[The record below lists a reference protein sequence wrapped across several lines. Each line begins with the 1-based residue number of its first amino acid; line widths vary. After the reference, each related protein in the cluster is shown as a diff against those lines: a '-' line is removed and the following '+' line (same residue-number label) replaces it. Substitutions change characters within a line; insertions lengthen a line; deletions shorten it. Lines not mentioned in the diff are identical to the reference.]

1 MPGGSCR
8 PSTALARPLGPRA
21 PLVGRTEELE
31 LLENTFERALRDR
44 RAHIFTIFGEPGVGK
59 SRLAREF
66 IDGVERASCLVGRA
80 LPYGEGV
87 TYWPLAEMVKAAA
100 GITDDDPLDEAFEK
114 LRECCAEEAIA
125 DVLGLA
131 AGMMEAL
138 EGERSPQEIA
148 WASREVMESIA
159 DVQPLILLFE
169 DIHWAEEPLLDL
181 IEHLADWVRAPLLIV
196 CLARPELLDTR
207 PGWGGGRVRSTA
219 IELEPLSEEES
230 EALVEKLLGQLA
242 GQAGEAPSSLPR
254 EILERAEGNPLF
266 VEETIRMFLESGSD
280 GDPDRIPDTL
290 QALIAAR
297 IDHLSPPAKTLLQRA
312 SVIGRVFYRGA
323 LDHLA
328 PDLDDLDALLGDL
341 LLRDLLLREPRS
353 SISGEAAYRFKH
365 FLIREVAYTGLAK
378 LARAQHHAR
387 FADWLSERQSD
398 ELLEIRAYHLDQAVE
413 LLTELEGAPPERLA
427 EDAASAL
434 VKAAKRATAR
444 EAYANARKLALR
456 ALELRPSLGARY
468 VAARAAWRLSDF
480 ATVESEMAK
489 VRSEAQ
495 EQGETVIEALALTGL
510 GEAMLRRSGD
520 PGRAKALVDEA
531 LELLKG
537 ADDPAAH
544 FDALMV
550 GATIGAWRGEVDAA
564 VRHLERGYGI
574 AIDSRRKDLQTIAA
588 QALVQLHIG
597 RLELDEAELLITRA
611 LELAGESGS
620 VRARV
625 STTLSYGKF
634 LLAKDEIDAAE
645 TIFEEVRTTAVEL
658 GLEPVVAHAHAY
670 LSWAALR
677 RGDVKRA
684 EKHAREAVRITASRG
699 DRGMLPE
706 IQALLACALAD
717 AGQARRGRAPRA
729 RSAGEREPRGSERR
743 GLGDHRARG
752 RPRRTEGRRRGR
764 GAVRGSPLAGTQ
776 EPVQDARARP
786 AETRRPVPARARAR
800 RGGRGLRGAAG
811 RARAHGEHR
820 ADRLTRALVGGLG
833 DHRRR
838 SLESRERVPKWLGAK
853 RALSVGQVL
862 GLVAVRERDVREV
875 DVERGSL
882 GEHLVDR
889 PERGLE
895 RLRVEIGAVARRVHV
910 REVEDG
916 AHPADA
922 TRDLDHVLE
931 RPEVA
936 HATHDLDPERHCAT
950 LRLEPLPERPELL
963 DDGRDGILARSSE
976 QEAGMEHDELGAA
989 RGHDA
994 GAPVERADRGGELA
1008 SARLQVPHEAEE
1020 RRVHRERDVRLP
1032 RELAEPLGERV
1043 VHPEPALEVDLAR
1056 GVPALEE
1063 KLDRVLGRLP
1073 RGAPG
1078 GADTDAGRH
1087 RAILVPL
1094 DVIPFRA

>member
-1 MPGGSCR
+1 MERKLATVLFVDLVDSSSLVTGMDPEVVRRRVNQFFELVSSCVTQHGGIVEKFAGDAVLAAFGVPQAHEDDALR
-8 PSTALARPLGPRA
+8 AVRAALAMRESVHGLGLQARIGIEAGELVVESADSTFATGEAVNLAARLQQVASPGEILVGPTAYRLAAGSLVAEDAGPLELKGMGEPLRAWRLVSALDGPGRQLGPRA

-31 LLENTFERALRDR
+31 LLENTFERTMRDR
-44 RAHIFTIFGEPGVGK
+44 RAHLFTIYGEPGVGK

-66 IDGVERASCLVGRA
+66 LDGVERASCLVGRA

-181 IEHLADWVRAPLLIV
+181 IEHLADWVRAPVLIL

-230 EALVEKLLGQLA
+230 ETLVEKLLGQLA
-242 GQAGEAPSSLPR
+242 GAAGEAPSLPR
-254 EILERAEGNPLF
+254 EILERTEGNPLF
-266 VEETIRMFLESGSD
+266 VEETIRMFVESGSGD

-297 IDHLSPPAKTLLQRA
+297 IDHLTPSAKTLLQRA

-328 PDLDDLDALLGDL
+328 PDLDDVDALLDDL
-341 LLRDLLLREPRS
+341 LLRDFLLREPRS

-387 FADWLSERQSD
+387 FADWLSERQGD

-427 EDAASAL
+427 EDAAGAL

-456 ALELRPSLGARY
+456 ALELRPSLVARY

-489 VRSEAQ
+489 VRAEAQ
-495 EQGETVIEALALTGL
+495 EKGETVIEALALTGL
-510 GEAMLRRSGD
+510 GESMLRRTGD
-520 PGRAKALVDEA
+520 PGAAKVLVDDA

-537 ADDPAAH
+537 GQDAPAH
-544 FDALMV
+544 FDALT
-550 GATIGAWRGEVDAA
+550 GRATIGAWLGEVDDA
-564 VRHLERGYGI
+564 VRYLERAYAI

-658 GLEPVVAHAHAY
+658 GLEHLVAHAHAY
-670 LSWAALR
+670 LAWTALR

-684 EKHAREAVRITASRG
+684 EKHAREAVRITTSRG

-706 IQALLACALAD
+706 IEALLACTLAD
-717 AGQARRGRAPRA
+717 AGKLDEAERYALAAQESVSREDP
-729 RSAGEREPRGSERR
+729 SAVVSVTTA
-743 GLGDHRARG
+743 LAVV
-752 RPRRTEGRRRGR
+752 RTGQG
-764 GAVRGSPLAGTQ
+764 
-776 EPVQDARARP
+776 
-786 AETRRPVPARARAR
+786 
-800 RGGRGLRGAAG
+800 
-811 RARAHGEHR
+811 
-820 ADRLTRALVGGLG
+820 ADREAEELFERAITLARKTQFKTLELDPLRRVVPFLQALG
-833 DHRRR
+833 RD
-838 SLESRERVPKWLGAK
+838 EDA
-853 RALSVGQVL
+853 
-862 GLVAVRERDVREV
+862 AVYE
-875 DVERGSL
+875 
-882 GEHLVDR
+882 
-889 PERGLE
+889 E
-895 RLRVEIGAVARRVHV
+895 RLAELAPIPSARRV
-910 REVEDG
+910 
-916 AHPADA
+916 P
-922 TRDLDHVLE
+922 
-931 RPEVA
+931 
-936 HATHDLDPERHCAT
+936 
-950 LRLEPLPERPELL
+950 
-963 DDGRDGILARSSE
+963 S
-976 QEAGMEHDELGAA
+976 
-989 RGHDA
+989 
-994 GAPVERADRGGELA
+994 
-1008 SARLQVPHEAEE
+1008 
-1020 RRVHRERDVRLP
+1020 
-1032 RELAEPLGERV
+1032 
-1043 VHPEPALEVDLAR
+1043 PEPS
-1056 GVPALEE
+1056 
-1063 KLDRVLGRLP
+1063 
-1073 RGAPG
+1073 
-1078 GADTDAGRH
+1078 AG
-1087 RAILVPL
+1087 
-1094 DVIPFRA
+1094 D